1 MDPITRIALA
11 ALLSSAIAISG
22 CGEEAAHDHDHDGH
36 THAEGDGHDHDEH
49 AEGDGH
55 EHAKGD
61 DHEHG
66 DEVSLGQVAI
76 GDISAEAFQGHGDV
90 EAGKEL
96 HLIVKFEEA
105 TPGASTVRAWI
116 GTDDRLSS
124 TVAKAE
130 YVEGEHAYELH
141 AVAPDPLPEN
151 AMWWIE
157 VEAADGT
164 KSVGSVALQ

>member
-1 MDPITRIALA
+1 MDPITRVALA
-11 ALLSSAIAISG
+11 AVLCSAIAIGG
-22 CGEEAAHDHDHDGH
+22 CGDEAGHDHEHDDH
-36 THAEGDGHDHDEH
+36 THTDGDGHDHDEH
-49 AEGDGH
+49 AEGE
-55 EHAKGD
+55 EH
-61 DHEHG
+61 DH

-76 GDISAEAFQGHGDV
+76 GDVSAEAFQGHGTAG
-90 EAGKEL
+90 AGKEL
-96 HLIVKFEEA
+96 HLIIKFEEA

-130 YVEGEHAYELH
+130 YVAGERAYELH

-164 KSVGSVALQ
+164 KSVGSVALH